1 MGHSFR
7 TLASILLFLLVG
19 LMAKAQDA
27 PSATDMPTSST
38 SPDSPQLDRRY
49 AYFFTEAV
57 KQQQAGNYAEAFQLF
72 QHCLDMKPTAEVYFA
87 LSSYYAEMDADNQMI
102 QAMEEAARLQPDNN
116 TYLERL
122 GQSYIKAHNLD
133 KAIEVYERLADNNR
147 NRTEVLAIL
156 GQLYQYKKD
165 YPRLVSTIER
175 IEVIDGVSE
184 ETALA
189 KMQAY
194 SLQGK
199 KDEELNVLKQL
210 VAHHPNDLN
219 YRVMM
224 GNWLMQ
230 NERKKEALRE
240 YLGVLKAEPDHVSAQ
255 LALLD
260 YYRSENMAQETDRLT
275 RQLLLGDKTPMES
288 KTQVMRQFI
297 YDNEMAG
304 GDSTVVL
311 NLFRQMLQRKQT
323 TSDMAEL
330 RVAYM
335 DLKHMPKDSIC
346 QALNTVLE
354 IAPDNA
360 PARLQLIQQ
369 VWPTK
374 DFDRVIELCTPALA
388 YNPDEMAFYYFMGLA
403 HYQKDENDQ
412 ALDAFRRGVSQ
423 INSESNVEIVSD
435 FYAIMG
441 DIYHQKGMDREAF
454 AAYDSCLHWKPD
466 NINCLNNY
474 AYFLS
479 LKKQDLSKAEQMS
492 YRTIKAQP
500 NNATYLDTYA
510 WVLFCQG
517 RYEEARIYI
526 DQTLKNDEAPD
537 GAVLEHAGDI
547 YALTGDIGQ
556 AAEYW
561 RQALEKGGGTDLL
574 GEKVKQ
580 KKYIEKK

>member
-1 MGHSFR
+1 MRTAFR
-7 TLASILLFLLVG
+7 ISACLFFAWLVALG
-19 LMAKAQDA
+19 TQAQPLSAPTDA
-27 PSATDMPTSST
+27 PKTSASST
-38 SPDSPQLDRRY
+38 VDRRY

-57 KQQQAGNYAEAFQLF
+57 RQQEADNYAEAFQLF
-72 QHCLDMKPTAEVYFA
+72 RHCLELKPTAEVYFA
-87 LSSYYAEMDADNQMI
+87 LSSYYAEMDVDSLMI
-102 QAMEEAARLQPDNN
+102 KAMEEAARLQPANN

-122 GQSYIKAHNLD
+122 GQSYIKAHDLD
-133 KAIEVYERLADNNR
+133 RAIEVYEQLADNNR
-147 NRTEVLAIL
+147 HRTEVLAIL

-165 YPRLVSTIER
+165 YSRLVATIER

-194 SLQGK
+194 SLQGNK
-199 KDEELNVLKQL
+199 EAELNVLREL
-210 VAHHPNDLN
+210 AAHHPNDLN

-224 GNWLMQ
+224 GNWLVQ

-240 YLGVLKAEPDHVSAQ
+240 YTEVLKAEPDNGPAQ

-260 YYRSENMAQETDRLT
+260 YYRSENMTAETDRLT
-275 RQLLLGDKTPMES
+275 RQILLSDKTAMES
-288 KTQVMRQFI
+288 KTLVMRQFI

-311 NLFRQMLQRKQT
+311 NLFRQLLQRKQT
-323 TSDMAEL
+323 SSDMAEL

-335 DLKHMPKDSIC
+335 NLKHMPKDTIC
-346 QALNTVLE
+346 QALNTVLDIE
-354 IAPDNA
+354 PDNA
-360 PARLQLIQQ
+360 PARLQLVQI
-369 VWPTK
+369 VWPTR
-374 DFDRVIELCTPALA
+374 DYDRVIDLCKPALA

-403 HYQKDENDQ
+403 HYQKEENDE

-454 AAYDSCLHWKPD
+454 VAYDSCLHWKPD

-479 LKKQDLSKAEQMS
+479 LRKQDLSKAEQMS

-500 NNATYLDTYA
+500 SNATYLDTYA

-526 DQTLKNDEAPD
+526 DETLKNDADPD
-537 GAVLEHAGDI
+537 GTVLEHAGDI
-547 YALTGDIGQ
+547 YALTGDTDK

-561 RQALEKGGGTDLL
+561 RRAQEKGGGTSLL
-574 GEKVKQ
+574 ADKLKQ